1 MEWWK
6 LLLIGY
12 GVLTYAL
19 GVAISLSYL
28 LAIDLAKSK
37 PWIKVHDDLN
47 KIYWPT
53 ALFYTLLSPIF
64 VPWWIVC
71 FVRANKG
78 VHETKDY

>member
-19 GVAISLSYL
+19 GVAISLCYL
-28 LAIDLAKSK
+28 LAIDLAKSSTR
-37 PWIKVHDDLN
+37 IKVHGDLN
-47 KIYWPT
+47 KNYWPAT
-53 ALFYTLLSPIF
+53 LFFTLISPIF

-78 VHETKDY
+78 VYETKDS